1 MADATKIIIKQEY
14 FDNIK
19 VAIDSLNTFF
29 GSNFKTK
36 NFPMLDSND
45 QLDGTM
51 MSILSWMNNVDPSL
65 VENTEQMNQVID
77 KINDMNESADG
88 DLLTKLTNDNDER
101 GLDMIN
107 AVIGHKMLQYIADH
121 FESFSKLMN
130 GIYTFE
136 LFTKPKEYESV
147 INVFSKPIPMDEIE
161 DALGDNKYQILNE
174 EKYIHGVF
182 ENPQI
187 TLPKSM
193 KEENEVSRFDHG
205 TDLENVEVL
214 VDDTVQEAAEI
225 NYFVEMKPEHLR
237 YHPSLKCVQISK
249 QFEAKVN
256 QLVSGLRGCN
266 TTEDLKQYFNNFP
279 FSPDDF
285 SHVVIPC
292 ILVRVF
298 ASTRKFPNQS
308 YDKAALKK
316 YTDSYKSILSQN
328 KGANRFAAYDL
339 FSTFKA
345 DKEGTIKFIEDFMKL
360 RLVNDES
367 GAISNNTLL
376 TLFNIFDSR
385 IYLDIMYNMLPDNV
399 KNSVAPSEDAFVKH
413 VRAKIN
419 KNSRNGNIYKKDTSV
434 PSDSTVKTSEEVV
447 EYVSNQFNDVTLTM
461 EDMRYCENYQSLVY
475 DEINTIG
482 DALYNEGVSPEE
494 LVSYIGESF
503 TLFDPPKTYQE
514 GLFTKIKDHFAQK
527 KLKKIHDLE
536 TSIGVTFS
544 PEYIDVLMG
553 KLKLREYM
561 TSDLEI
567 CVIFHKLNGATKT
580 GIKKGM
586 VDLQRYDVDKGVDK
600 SKLYPIGRLMFS
612 QRLPMYELPI
622 IASDTEGNVYVT
634 CDKSNINKLV
644 KFSSSIKEFVRNIHR
659 QAFEVE
665 SREYTLSNCYNLNGN
680 AYDVEVRLQ
689 AKYLYPEALLY
700 ETYYCKNNGES
711 FRWLLDYAV
720 YPALD
725 EYFGKKFG
733 VEKTSKTMY
742 DEDGNPVTI
751 TTGGFD
757 STKALACIQRILIAD
772 DYNHQHF
779 KLFFAFVFDK
789 HDKPAVMVE
798 LDGEDIVRIEMMQG
812 MPNQNNITS
821 RMPRDMKSLSGF
833 DAKNALSIDKSI
845 QNDTKKYD
853 EPVQESDEIDV
864 DHDFIQES
872 FLGKLF
878 EKHNQKKQ
886 RKALESEI
894 AKIESQHN
902 VKLSEEYKNIVMNDP
917 NYPNDKNACYSIIT
931 PNEMSFTFVDK
942 AFDSPEGKYPVIKTE
957 FEYDFDYKNN
967 RQMCE
972 TLYSDADGNIYG
984 AIYNKNMKFEKV
996 ASSIKD
1002 FFENVANKNIYWKI
1016 GDAENS
1022 VFVYYDNNDEEIEVD
1037 IVIKHDADGR
1047 VHPTTA
1053 AFITLCDGN
1062 DAFGEI
1068 VRDKIYPE
1076 MEKTLGDTYT
1086 ILKAVFDENGV
1097 MDLIINY
1104 NGKKTSLRSL
1114 NVSWKQDYHMEAAD
1128 VDGSIP
1134 DYMKTRIDLSDGD
1147 ENSEPKEPVVTDV
1160 QLPPDIPANDFDD
1173 LGNSI
1178 DERLDTETDKLDQVL
1193 GSGYQGE
1200 ISKQGGEGKVVYNI
1214 TYNYNNS
1221 YNTSNSNNTSNSH
1234 NTTQTNSHNTTN
1246 DSSSNKQVTSNSN
1259 NSTSK
1264 KVVTNSHN
1272 VSPTRHRGSNNNN
1285 NSTVLSDTK
1294 DSNATDTSKK
1304 DTFSTGKSIQEV
1316 FAFLESEEPLSD
1328 TMNAKPPKED
1338 LLTKAMDNDRKTLS
1352 KQQSLKKGL
1361 QKIGNTARA
1370 IVKPI
1375 GRTKQ
1380 WLTNMVNS
1388 LIKRDEDKV
1397 KASLIENPS
1406 YRSAVFKAGRIAL
1419 KLGLF
1424 ATFAYINPWYG
1435 AIYAGAE
1442 GLKLAD
1448 RNRLR
1453 KEVQDEFATE
1463 LKIMDEKIEQAK
1475 HKLAYGNNDPK
1486 TEQELYKLMRQR
1498 DKMQQMAPQSMK
1510 SYIKRAADF

>member
-65 VENTEQMNQVID
+65 VENAEQMNQVID

-237 YHPSLKCVQISK
+237 YHPALKCVQISK

-292 ILVRVF
+292 ILARVF

-339 FSTFKA
+339 FSTFRA

-447 EYVSNQFNDVTLTM
+447 EYVSDQFNDVTLTM

-494 LVSYIGESF
+494 LVDYIGESF

-567 CVIFHKLNGATKT
+567 CVIFQKLNGATKT

-665 SREYTLSNCYNLNGN
+665 SREYMLSNCYNLNGN

-742 DEDGNPVTI
+742 DENGNPVTI

-812 MPNQNNITS
+812 MPNQNHITS

-864 DHDFIQES
+864 DHDF
-872 FLGKLF
+872 
-878 EKHNQKKQ
+878 
-886 RKALESEI
+886 
-894 AKIESQHN
+894 
-902 VKLSEEYKNIVMNDP
+902 M
-917 NYPNDKNACYSIIT
+917 
-931 PNEMSFTFVDK
+931 
-942 AFDSPEGKYPVIKTE
+942 
-957 FEYDFDYKNN
+957 
-967 RQMCE
+967 
-972 TLYSDADGNIYG
+972 
-984 AIYNKNMKFEKV
+984 
-996 ASSIKD
+996 
-1002 FFENVANKNIYWKI
+1002 
-1016 GDAENS
+1016 
-1022 VFVYYDNNDEEIEVD
+1022 
-1037 IVIKHDADGR
+1037 
-1047 VHPTTA
+1047 
-1053 AFITLCDGN
+1053 
-1062 DAFGEI
+1062 
-1068 VRDKIYPE
+1068 
-1076 MEKTLGDTYT
+1076 
-1086 ILKAVFDENGV
+1086 
-1097 MDLIINY
+1097 
-1104 NGKKTSLRSL
+1104 
-1114 NVSWKQDYHMEAAD
+1114 MEAAD

-1370 IVKPI
+1370 VVKPI

-1424 ATFAYINPWYG
+1424 ATFAYIEPWLG
-1435 AIYAGAE
+1435 VIYAGAE

-1475 HKLAYGNNDPK
+1475 HELAYGNNDPK
-1486 TEQELYKLMRQR
+1486 KKQELYKLMRQR